1 MPYEIAPTTSFTD
14 EEHALNYLEELL
26 EEGEDRDEMEAFI
39 EVHGHKDF
47 YLYFDEY
54 RVAVKEFDQ
63 ETVDA
68 FLGADFDISDISRL
82 EDAYYGCFDS
92 EEEFTENFVSECY
105 GLPDMPYWIAIDWE
119 KTWDDGLSWDYTFNN
134 GYVFCNHW

>member
-1 MPYEIAPTTSFTD
+1 MPYEIAPTTSFPD
-14 EEHALNYLEELL
+14 KEHALSALEEYL

-54 RVAVKEFDQ
+54 RAAVKDFDQ

-68 FLGADFDISDISRL
+68 FLEEFDLMDIEHL
-82 EDAYYGCFDS
+82 QDAYMGHYGS
-92 EEEFTENFVSECY
+92 GEEFAESFVS
-105 GLPDMPYWIAIDWE
+105 DMGYIVTDLPYWIAIDWE
-119 KTWDDGLSWDYTFNN
+119 KTWDNLSYDYSESN
-134 GYVFCNHW
+134 GYIFSNNW

>member
-1 MPYEIAPTTSFTD
+1 MEISPTTSFTD
-14 EEHALNYLEELL
+14 EEHAQELL
-26 EEGEDRDEMEAFI
+26 QEFVEDGHDLDEMKEFI
-39 EVHGHKDF
+39 ETHGHKAF
-47 YLYFDEY
+47 YDNYEDY
-54 RVAVKEFDQ
+54 VKVVDQYDQ

-68 FLGADFDISDISRL
+68 FLEDFDIDDITRL

-105 GLPDMPYWIAIDWE
+105 GLPVDMPTWIKIDWKE
-119 KTWDDGLSWDYTFNN
+119 TWEDGLSWDYTFVN

>member
-14 EEHALNYLEELL
+14 KEHALSALEEYL

-54 RVAVKEFDQ
+54 REMVKQYDQ
-63 ETVDA
+63 DTVDA
-68 FLGADFDISDISRL
+68 FLGADFDISDIKSL
-82 EDAYYGCFDS
+82 EDAYYGQFDS
-92 EEEFTENFVSECY
+92 EEEFTENFVHECY
-105 GLPDMPYWIAIDWE
+105 GLPDMPSWIAIDWKE
-119 KTWDDGLSWDYTFNN
+119 TWEDGLSWDYTFYN
-134 GYVFCNHW
+134 GFVFCNNF

>member
-1 MPYEIAPTTSFTD
+1 MELSPTTTFTY
-14 EEHALNYLEELL
+14 EEYAEALLEELL
-26 EEGEDRDEMEAFI
+26 EDDHDEDEMKEFI
-39 EVHGHKDF
+39 ETHGHKAF
-47 YLYFDEY
+47 YDNYEDY
-54 RVAVKEFDQ
+54 VKVVDQYDQ

-68 FLGADFDISDISRL
+68 FLEDFDIDDITRL

-105 GLPDMPYWIAIDWE
+105 GLPVDMPTWIKIDWKE
-119 KTWDDGLSWDYTFNN
+119 TWEDGLSWDYTFVN